1 MKSQL
6 DRNFTAI
13 KVKGRKSKSKSQKPV
28 PVTYKKPKR
37 IWSDAEGRYVDMT
50 ENDLAKYKQALKVKA
65 STRGEGAKIKWQS
78 DTHAKFSNDAAA
90 KAIAEHFESGKPLN
104 QQDNGKKKSLWD
116 QMHQK
121 KGSAK

>member
-50 ENDLAKYKQALKVKA
+50 ENDLAKSVAIGPWEQSVMRMKNA
-65 STRGEGAKIKWQS
+65 SRGGSLTRQI
-78 DTHAKFSNDAAA
+78 H
-90 KAIAEHFESGKPLN
+90 
-104 QQDNGKKKSLWD
+104 
-116 QMHQK
+116 
-121 KGSAK
+121 